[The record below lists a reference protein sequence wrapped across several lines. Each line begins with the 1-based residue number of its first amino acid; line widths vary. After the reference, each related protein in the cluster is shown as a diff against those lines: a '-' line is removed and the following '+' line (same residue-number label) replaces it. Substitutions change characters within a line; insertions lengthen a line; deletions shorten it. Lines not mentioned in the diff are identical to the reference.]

1 MFFYY
6 KFINKLKKANDQ
18 KRDNFEKE
26 IIKSLWIKNQA
37 YEYFKIFFS
46 PFFQTTNSGII
57 FSKSLIKDGWSK
69 HFLKTF

>member
-1 MFFYY
+1 M
-6 KFINKLKKANDQ
+6 NKLKKANDQ

-57 FSKSLIKDGWSK
+57 F
-69 HFLKTF
+69 